1 MAEERRFPLVPVLL
15 LAAALL
21 FAFFHLYHVL
31 IPFAL
36 GFALAYVANPLVA
49 YFELKEFRRSTI
61 VMALYLAAAVALVMA
76 ASTITEIVST
86 QFTSL
91 QAQAPAY
98 LARSKAA
105 LSSYQAS
112 VIARLPYGYASA
124 LTKQLDERLYGPLLD
139 EAKHL
144 PSYVLDVVPILTLLL
159 LVPFVAFFLLMDG
172 PEGIEGMIQSCPS
185 RYVEQALHLIS
196 EIDSSLGSYLRGIIT
211 EALAIAAAAFV
222 GLMILEV
229 NQALPLAALA
239 GFLTFVPEL
248 GILVSASTAGLV
260 AAFQFGTFWA
270 GLKVA
275 ALFGGIKLVDYLILQ
290 PIIARHSVHLHP
302 LVIVSV
308 LMIGGELFGVIGLIF
323 AVPVVCVLKSLA
335 KVVWAWYSSEARLH
349 APEMLDSS
357 ALPYT

>member
-1 MAEERRFPLVPVLL
+1 VAEERRFPLVPVLL
-15 LAAALL
+15 LSAALL
-21 FAFFHLYHVL
+21 FAFFNLYHVL

-36 GFALAYVANPLVA
+36 GFAVAYVVNPVVT
-49 YFELKEFRRSTI
+49 YFELKGIRRSA
-61 VMALYLAAAVALVMA
+61 VVLALYLLAGAAVLLA
-76 ASTITEIVST
+76 AGTVIEIAT
-86 QFTSL
+86 AQFTSF

-98 LARSKAA
+98 LAKSKAA
-105 LSSYQAS
+105 LASYQAGL
-112 VIARLPYGYASA
+112 VERLPYGYGAA
-124 LTKQLDERLYGPLLD
+124 LSKQLDERLYGPLLD
-139 EAKHL
+139 QAKQL
-144 PSYVLDVVPILTLLL
+144 PSYFLDIIPILTLLL

-172 PEGIEGMIQSCPS
+172 PGGIEGIIQSCPS

-211 EALAIAAAAFV
+211 EASSIAGAAFV
-222 GLMILEV
+222 GLTILDV

-239 GFLTFVPEL
+239 GVLTFVPEL
-248 GILVSASTAGLV
+248 GILVSATTAGLV
-260 AAFQFGTFWA
+260 AGFQFGTFWA

-275 ALFGGIKLVDYLILQ
+275 GLFGAIKLVDYLILQ